1 MSDDRCAVYLYPW
14 RILEHN
20 CGKSSSHCFSV
31 LWPWTCPLTLI
42 IIPLGYNEPKI
53 YSTSFREWSIKKKK
67 KKVCEIILK
76 AVKYCGDQNNF
87 RKAGG
92 RNFQE
97 RTSNF
102 SLDVH
107 TNISQSFCK
116 LFALCPFLTIALWGY
131 VVALIPVLQIR
142 KLRLREFQEPTQSQ
156 TAS

>member
-1 MSDDRCAVYLYPW
+1 MSPKY
-14 RILEHN
+14 
-20 CGKSSSHCFSV
+20 V
-31 LWPWTCPLTLI
+31 LPVSES
-42 IIPLGYNEPKI
+42 GA
-53 YSTSFREWSIKKKK
+53 SKKK

-116 LFALCPFLTIALWGY
+116 LFALCPFLTIAL
-131 VVALIPVLQIR
+131 
-142 KLRLREFQEPTQSQ
+142 
-156 TAS
+156 